1 MKPSKENK
9 LLSEKLKKETELME
23 KELMLVE
30 KLVSGNNINLKS
42 LLKTGINSKN
52 TKKLIENI
60 DKIDINEHIVTKKED
75 KPIIVNKNILNQNN
89 AKFSN
94 KNLNKIEDTKINKA
108 ISKGKIIKSAKISEK
123 IDININ
129 IDLNHKKD
137 YPIKNTKNEM
147 TQNTNSNFSINKQN
161 SSNSNTEENNL
172 YLLSS
177 LNIQNSDNNNQISN
191 LTEKEKDQLYW
202 NQLSN
207 KKKSEYKLK
216 YNEVY
221 KFLNE
226 INLSRY
232 IEIFL
237 EEGFTSLDLLL
248 MINEE
253 FLFKKSFKSHQI
265 SAFINQI
272 NIHNKGNNSLI
283 DNRKSLSEINLPK
296 KETHEFSINTDDNIF
311 IQNKNISICWN
322 CLKSCKNE
330 GLKFIDEKSFYPD
343 KVVIII
349 IILGILLI

>member
-1 MKPSKENK
+1 MKPSNKENK

-75 KPIIVNKNILNQNN
+75 KPIVVNKNISNQNN
-89 AKFSN
+89 AKISN
-94 KNLNKIEDTKINKA
+94 KNLNKIEDSKINKA
-108 ISKGKIIKSAKISEK
+108 TSKGKIIKSAKISEK
-123 IDININ
+123 IDINMN
-129 IDLNHKKD
+129 MDHKKE
-137 YPIKNTKNEM
+137 YQTTNTKNER

-161 SSNSNTEENNL
+161 SINSNTEENNI

-207 KKKSEYKLK
+207 KKKFEYKLK

-248 MINEE
+248 MISEE
-253 FLFKKSFKSHQI
+253 FLSKKSFKSHQI
-265 SAFINQI
+265 SAFMNQI
-272 NIHNKGNNSLI
+272 NIHHKGINSLI
-283 DNRKSLSEINLPK
+283 DNSKSISEVSLPK
-296 KETHEFSINTDDNIF
+296 KETHEFSINTDDNLF

-330 GLKFIDEKSFYPD
+330 SLKYIDEKSFYPD